1 MEGGLG
7 STRMGSRSSTR
18 HGPASVFQG
27 RVRRWKKSWAPVAPS
42 STPSAAACRVL
53 LYKWSPITVPAANGT
68 KESTPE
74 EPPPAKP
81 LRYLPVSVILQQ
93 KKEEAQKAEEEAE
106 TLSRLEQEAVA
117 ATSPAQE
124 KDGAEAAGTQQDT
137 SMGDSQPE
145 QAGDPITKVDEGAN
159 ATEAGEQ
166 EVQDVTEANQ
176 AEQEQDE
183 STAQEPEATSMDVT
197 QG

>member
-1 MEGGLG
+1 M
-7 STRMGSRSSTR
+7 
-18 HGPASVFQG
+18 
-27 RVRRWKKSWAPVAPS
+27 
-42 STPSAAACRVL
+42 
-53 LYKWSPITVPAANGT
+53 
-68 KESTPE
+68 
-74 EPPPAKP
+74 
-81 LRYLPVSVILQQ
+81 
-93 KKEEAQKAEEEAE
+93 
-106 TLSRLEQEAVA
+106 A